1 MIIKPGQLEHQDE
14 LQHLKQLTNFV
25 YVFIDKV
32 QLETIQNVHES
43 ILRHLEAVL
52 KAKGGKTPS
61 EILLIS
67 HIFTLFC
74 PTPIFAS
81 LSPMSHILF

>member
-25 YVFIDKV
+25 YVFIDKI

-52 KAKGGKTPS
+52 KEKGVKH
-61 EILLIS
+61 LQKYCLFLIFS
-67 HIFTLFC
+67 HYFVQPLYL
-74 PTPIFAS
+74 PHYH
-81 LSPMSHILF
+81 L